1 MKEGRGGGSFQTIK
15 CRFNLYMEK
24 ILRTMALK
32 KEKRVLHLVLQYRL
46 FKTLCLIQSWGKTS
60 KGDGK
65 MIGTKCILSEYN
77 LKARITLMLLIWL
90 ERLHFLVSSQH
101 WKFSVILCLYYRAY
115 CTCYN
120 EATNNLGGGVA
131 CFKIDSIECM
141 QNMWQGL
148 WSQGLCIWLVLEAK
162 TRTNSILSLC
172 VSKAT
177 SDDDMQSNLLWFLS

>member
-115 CTCYN
+115 CICYN
-120 EATNNLGGGVA
+120 EAT
-131 CFKIDSIECM
+131 
-141 QNMWQGL
+141 
-148 WSQGLCIWLVLEAK
+148 IWEEVLHALRS
-162 TRTNSILSLC
+162 TRSSVCRTC
-172 VSKAT
+172 GRA
-177 SDDDMQSNLLWFLS
+177 SDPRGCASD